1 MANSLQ
7 PKPLPKPLCPKVNK
21 FLTKRDQPLARR
33 RTMRTE
39 QVRNFRL
46 ERDQPNVKRLNTRA
60 DQLRTDH
67 KTLRSIDEQWTDH
80 VWKVKNTWGHNHLT
94 KQPGIERQNRKI
106 NESEYNS
113 PPSTRR
119 GGKKGGGGQ
128 NRTNKNNF
136 SITHPRPNI
145 SVKRRNK
152 EAQQLGRDTPQRRD
166 TRNAKPNMPRALL
179 VSYSV
184 SWCFEPSQPQRITSG
199 LKNKL
204 QFIS

>member
-113 PPSTRR
+113 PPNTRR
-119 GGKKGGGGQ
+119 GGKKGGGGGAEEDKQ
-128 NRTNKNNF
+128 KQFLHHPSATEHQREKEKQRGTTIRTRHTSK
-136 SITHPRPNI
+136 
-145 SVKRRNK
+145 
-152 EAQQLGRDTPQRRD
+152 
-166 TRNAKPNMPRALL
+166 TRHKKCKTKYAKSF
-179 VSYSV
+179 VS
-184 SWCFEPSQPQRITSG
+184 
-199 LKNKL
+199 
-204 QFIS
+204 

>member
-21 FLTKRDQPLARR
+21 FLPKRDQPLARR

-39 QVRNFRL
+39 QVRNFLL

-113 PPSTRR
+113 PPNTRR
-119 GGKKGGGGQ
+119 GEKIGGGGRRGQTKTISPSPIRDRTSAWKGETKRHNNKDATHLKDETQEMQ
-128 NRTNKNNF
+128 NQ
-136 SITHPRPNI
+136 ICQ
-145 SVKRRNK
+145 
-152 EAQQLGRDTPQRRD
+152 EL
-166 TRNAKPNMPRALL
+166 
-179 VSYSV
+179 
-184 SWCFEPSQPQRITSG
+184 C
-199 LKNKL
+199 
-204 QFIS
+204 